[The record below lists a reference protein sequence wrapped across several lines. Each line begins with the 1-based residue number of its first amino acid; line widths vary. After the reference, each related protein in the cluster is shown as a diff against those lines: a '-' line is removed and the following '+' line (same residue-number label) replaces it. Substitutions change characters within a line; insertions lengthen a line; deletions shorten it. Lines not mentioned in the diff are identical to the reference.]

1 MITGRRP
8 GSAPLTGGPAV
19 KFTMQQDDLLKAI
32 NVVAGIVP
40 GKTTLPI
47 LTCIL
52 VEAQEGGVQFSAT
65 NLDISASTFAAKASV
80 KRKGRAA
87 VPASKFVAFARSLVA
102 GEVTVEEKSG
112 KVSIVSGR
120 TALEEPAM
128 NADEFPALPQM
139 GEEKAIEVAAGA
151 LASMIRA
158 TSYAVSH
165 DETRPPLLGI
175 LWEVRP
181 SSLRLVAT
189 DAHRLARVERRLK
202 LGVRE
207 ERNIIADTAGLLQLA
222 RLAENEEKVLVH
234 LGASQLSFRAGDTV
248 LHTRLLEGP
257 FPDYEA
263 VIPKANN
270 RIVTVDRE
278 ALAQA
283 VRRVSIT
290 ADRITNQVRL
300 GIEPGRMELSATGSD
315 GSRAEDEIEV
325 GYEGEA
331 IEIGF
336 NFNYLLDCL
345 KNMRAE
351 TIELAMKDAQ
361 SAALVRPATAEKP
374 AEDEAEDLLCLLMP
388 LRLSAD

>member
-1 MITGRRP
+1 M
-8 GSAPLTGGPAV
+8 

-32 NVVAGIVP
+32 NVVAAIVP

-52 VEAQEGGVQFSAT
+52 VEAQESGVHFSAT
-65 NLDISASTFAAKASV
+65 NLDISATTFAAKALV
-80 KRKGRAA
+80 KRKGRVA
-87 VPASKFVAFARSLVA
+87 VPAAKFVAFARSLA
-102 GEVTVEEKSG
+102 PGEVLIEEKGG
-112 KVSIVSGR
+112 KISVSSGR

-128 NADEFPALPQM
+128 NADEFPALPQI
-139 GEEKAIEVAAGA
+139 GEEKAMEAPADAIV
-151 LASMIRA
+151 SMIRSTA
-158 TSYAVSH
+158 YAVSH

-181 SSLRLVAT
+181 STLRMVAT
-189 DAHRLARVERRLK
+189 DAHRLARVERKLK

-207 ERNIIADTAGLLQLA
+207 ERSMIADTSGLLQLA
-222 RLAENEEKVLVH
+222 RLAEGEEKVLVH

-263 VIPKANN
+263 VIPKSNN

-290 ADRITNQVRL
+290 ADRITNQIRIGV
-300 GIEPGRMELSATGSD
+300 ESGRMELSATGSD
-315 GSRAEDEIEV
+315 GSRAEDELEV

-331 IEIGF
+331 LEIGF
-336 NFNYLLDCL
+336 NFNYLLECL
-345 KNMRAE
+345 KNMRAD
-351 TIELAMKDAQ
+351 TIEFAIKDAQ
-361 SAALVRPATAEKP
+361 SAALVRPAAADKP
-374 AEDEAEDLLCLLMP
+374 ADDAAEDLLCLLMP